1 MKETILLFGFQDLPS
16 ILAVQKAVA
25 PIEVKPVGR
34 SEYGQTIA
42 ALAGLEAPKG
52 SAYTGPALP
61 GRMLVLCGLGDQ
73 VERLLPLLRAAGAG
87 PECLK
92 AVLTPS
98 NRSWTALT
106 LYTELYREHQAM
118 TKR

>member
-1 MKETILLFGFQDLPS
+1 MRETILLFGFQDLPS
-16 ILAVQKAVA
+16 VLAVQKAVA

-42 ALAGLEAPKG
+42 ALAGLEAPKET
-52 SAYTGPALP
+52 AYTGPVLP

-73 VERLLPLLRAAGAG
+73 VDRLLPLLRQGGAG

-92 AVLTPS
+92 AILTPS

-106 LYTELYREHQAM
+106 LYTELYRERQAM

>member
-1 MKETILLFGFQDLPS
+1 MKGTAMKETILLFGFQDLPS

-52 SAYTGPALP
+52 SA
-61 GRMLVLCGLGDQ
+61 
-73 VERLLPLLRAAGAG
+73 
-87 PECLK
+87 
-92 AVLTPS
+92 
-98 NRSWTALT
+98 
-106 LYTELYREHQAM
+106 
-118 TKR
+118 